1 VAEISGKLTA
11 EVEEVDVEAVVVVG
25 LEVEEAVVVATAT
38 VGTLGEIVVEEEGEE
53 EVTTTTDTIVMEA
66 GMDGVAIVDLI
77 KMVGEEATAQGP
89 SKVMNGNVSL
99 AMNNN

>member
-1 VAEISGKLTA
+1 MAEISGKLTA
-11 EVEEVDVEAVVVVG
+11 EVVEEVDVEAVVVVG
-25 LEVEEAVVVATAT
+25 LEVEEAAVVTMAT

-66 GMDGVAIVDLI
+66 AGTDGAAIVDLI
-77 KMVGEEATAQGP
+77 KMVGEEGP
-89 SKVMNGNVSL
+89 SKVMNGNVIL

>member
-11 EVEEVDVEAVVVVG
+11 EVVEEVDVEAVVVVG
-25 LEVEEAVVVATAT
+25 LEVEEAAVVTTAT

-66 GMDGVAIVDLI
+66 AGTDGAAIVDLI
-77 KMVGEEATAQGP
+77 KMVGEEATA
-89 SKVMNGNVSL
+89 VMNGNVSL